1 MPPQFLREWVPVQV
15 KPVPHDRRLS
25 EAERLA
31 KLCIEAACV
40 CGVSQDQ
47 LENEVGGDLISF
59 FDKQIQEATLEHWE
73 SAQPQ

>member
-1 MPPQFLREWVPVQV
+1 
-15 KPVPHDRRLS
+15 LS

-31 KLCIEAACV
+31 KLCIEAACL

-59 FDKQIQEATLEHWE
+59 FDEQIQEATLQHWE
-73 SAQPQ
+73 GAQRQ